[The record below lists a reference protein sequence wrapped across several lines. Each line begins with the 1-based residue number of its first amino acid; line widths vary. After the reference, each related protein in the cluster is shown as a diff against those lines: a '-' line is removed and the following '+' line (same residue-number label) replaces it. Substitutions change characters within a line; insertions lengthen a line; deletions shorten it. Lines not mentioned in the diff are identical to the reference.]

1 MNDPVWYNCYEEG
14 VPKRIEIENISLYE
28 MFERSAKNFGQRP
41 AIVFGGKTWTYTD
54 MERDVDRLAK
64 ALIRLGVKPKDRI
77 SINMPNSATWMISF
91 FAIMKVGAIVV
102 QTNPLYVEGELK
114 ALMND
119 SGAIGMITV
128 APLYPRVQ
136 GIRQETSLKWVLV
149 EGLKAMGLDEG
160 EGTCDFHGCLND
172 DSEVEWSKPVIDPQ
186 TDIAVLQ
193 YTGGTTGTSKGA
205 MLSHSN
211 LYANAYQIWE
221 WIKGSPGQEKSLCVI
236 PLLHI
241 YALSVCMNTSI
252 LGGSAVIPVPK
263 FDADLILKL
272 INDEKPTLY
281 PGTPTMY
288 VALINHPKLK
298 EHDVSSI
305 RACVSGSAPLPVE
318 VALRFGELTGG
329 KLVEGYGLSEASP
342 VTHINPFP
350 SARVGSIGTPVSNTQ
365 AKIVDIELGDKELPV
380 GEVGEL
386 AVKGPQVMLGYWQR
400 ENETR
405 AVLRDGWLYTGDLAR
420 MDEDGYFYVVDRKK
434 DMIITGGYNVYPREI
449 EEALYA
455 HPAVREAI
463 CAGVPDSYW
472 GEKVKA
478 YVVLREE
485 QQVTEEELLSFL
497 KKELASYKVP
507 KQIEIR
513 DNLPKTAVGKVL
525 RRFLVEEEKQKL
537 EEHAQEA

>member
-1 MNDPVWYNCYEEG
+1 MKDPVWYNYYEAG
-14 VPKRIEIENISLYE
+14 VQKTIGIEDISLYE
-28 MFERSAKNFGQRP
+28 MFERSVKNFADRP
-41 AIVFGGKTWTYTD
+41 AIVFGGKTWTYAD
-54 MERDVDRLAK
+54 MDQDVDRLAK
-64 ALIRLGVKPKDRI
+64 VLIRLGVKPKDRI

-102 QTNPLYVEGELK
+102 QTNPLYVENELK

-119 SGAIGMITV
+119 SEAIGMITV

-136 GIRQETSLKWVLV
+136 SIRLDTSLKWALV
-149 EGLKAMGLDEG
+149 EGLKVMGMAEG
-160 EGTCDFHGCLND
+160 EGTFDLHACLD
-172 DSEVEWSKPVIDPQ
+172 DDAGFKWTKPNINPK

-205 MLSHSN
+205 MLSHTN
-211 LYANAYQIWE
+211 LYANARQIWE
-221 WIKGSPGQEKSLCVI
+221 WIKGNPGQERSLCVI
-236 PLLHI
+236 PFFHI

-272 INDEKPTLY
+272 VNDEKPTLY

-288 VALINHPKLK
+288 VALINHPKIK
-298 EHDVSSI
+298 EYDVSSI

-342 VTHINPFP
+342 VTHINPFC
-350 SARVGSIGTPVSNTQ
+350 SSRVGSIGTPVSNTQ
-365 AKIVDIELGDKELPV
+365 AKIVDFETGENELSV

-386 AVKGPQVMLGYWQR
+386 AVKGPQVMLGYWQK
-400 ENETR
+400 ENETK
-405 AVLRDGWLYTGDLAR
+405 AILRDGWLYTGDLGR
-420 MDEDGYFYVVDRKK
+420 MDEEGYFYIVDRKK

-455 HPAVREAI
+455 HPSIREAI

-478 YVVLREE
+478 YVVLKEA
-485 QQVTEEELLSFL
+485 QQVTEDDLLDFL
-497 KKELASYKVP
+497 QKELASYKVP

-525 RRFLVEEEKQKL
+525 RRFLVEEEKQRLK
-537 EEHAQEA
+537 EQAKEA